1 MGHHTCCNK
10 QKVKRGL
17 WSPEEDETLVNYVS
31 THGHGSWS
39 AVPRLAGLQRCGKSC
54 RLRWINYL
62 RPDLKRGNFSP
73 HEAAIIIE
81 LHKVLGNRWAQIAK
95 HLPGRTDNEVKNFWN
110 SSIKKKLINSAN
122 HTQRFSPHLPNF
134 SGYTP
139 IETLYIIN
147 NTNLRITNS
156 SNSNNNNNNNY
167 ISMTPQINHI
177 YTTSPN
183 IISPMPLDHLGFNK
197 LNPTVIDPL
206 FLTNNNDFHANL
218 ISTAAAPPFP
228 NSLGFD
234 QTLNHHQDDGF
245 IRGPGQ
251 LLSTMDNNNPP
262 PAVPIHESNIDEI
275 NMGLDFGAPS
285 RSSYMAINE
294 ALLEGV
300 VGFSSAA
307 AGACEPVALAGTPK
321 PDEYL
326 ESLLAAF
333 GSSSATP
340 PPCSGG
346 FVGDSGLASMW
357 DPIEGFGNI

>member
-17 WSPEEDETLVNYVS
+17 WSPEEDEKLVNYVS

-134 SGYTP
+134 SGYSPT
-139 IETLYIIN
+139 ETLYIIN
-147 NTNLRITNS
+147 NTNPRITN
-156 SNSNNNNNNNY
+156 NSNNNNNNNDNNF
-167 ISMTPQINHI
+167 IGLNPQINHI
-177 YTTSPN
+177 YTTTPN
-183 IISPMPLDHLGFNK
+183 IISPLPLDNLGFNK

-206 FLTNNNDFHANL
+206 FLTNNDFHANL
-218 ISTAAAPPFP
+218 ISTAAPSFP
-228 NSLGFD
+228 NSSGFN
-234 QTLNHHQDDGF
+234 QTLNHQDDGF
-245 IRGPGQ
+245 IRGPGS
-251 LLSTMDNNNPP
+251 LLSTIDHNLP
-262 PAVPIHESNIDEI
+262 PAVPIEANVDEI
-275 NMGLDFGAPS
+275 NVGFNFGAPS
-285 RSSYMAINE
+285 RSSYVGTNE

-307 AGACEPVALAGTPK
+307 ASASDSNLTTHSHSGSGAHTR
-321 PDEYL
+321 Y
-326 ESLLAAF
+326 S
-333 GSSSATP
+333 
-340 PPCSGG
+340 
-346 FVGDSGLASMW
+346 
-357 DPIEGFGNI
+357 